1 MITMKKPMAVFL
13 ITFIIATALMA
24 CSASATFQNTV
35 PTGEKPETVTGSN
48 EVTEIPQ
55 DTVLV
60 ETVQPETTSTEP
72 TAPLPDK
79 ISEVRAI
86 VLEGMS
92 EDDIKGLCA
101 TIKRA
106 NKELEYSKIYDNL
119 FARLSDENS
128 LVWNCFHE
136 TGLVH
141 YGWAYDGSLN
151 MEKIMEEEGLTEDA
165 FYEKYGEEVCRY
177 INQDAEGFAQ
187 ELEGYQKAVV
197 NQALQS
203 DLQQIIDL
211 ARLATQT
218 HNVEHVVNM
227 YHLLHDMDYFLL
239 NYRMDKEMP
248 YIRDTSTIS
257 RYYGVLNVYAEL
269 ECG

>member
-1 MITMKKPMAVFL
+1 MKKPMAVFL

-106 NKELEYSKIYDNL
+106 NYTIEYTKIYENL
-119 FARLSDENS
+119 FTRLSNPDS
-128 LVWNCFHE
+128 LLWNCFE
-136 TGLVH
+136 QTGEVQFA
-141 YGWAYDGSLN
+141 WAFN
-151 MEKIMEEEGLTEDA
+151 TERPIEEVMEEENITEDE
-165 FYEKYGEEVCRY
+165 FYQKYAQPVV
-177 INQDAEGFAQ
+177 INVEQNAEGFAQ